1 MNSSSGVAESAAIY
15 PATYPLSTRA
25 IDPAMSRRVGLL
37 AAPAIRVEIMVALT
51 VALGAAPG
59 AACSKSE
66 VKSTAAAGDPA
77 PPRPAFTL
85 FAVAE
90 VRGQIGPCGCTTDPL
105 GDLSRTAQLVVQ
117 ARAAGPV
124 LFV

>member
-1 MNSSSGVAESAAIY
+1 MNSSSGVAESAAIS

-37 AAPAIRVEIMVALT
+37 AALAAM
-51 VALGAAPG
+51 AAPG

-66 VKSTAAAGDPA
+66 VKSTAAAGDTTPA
-77 PPRPAFTL
+77 RPAFTL

-124 LFV
+124 LFLDAGPP